1 MNHGRIRLLL
11 SLLLWPS
18 LVLAADRAARL
29 SADLTPLGAERAGNA
44 DGNIPPWS
52 GVAPAAPASW
62 APGAR
67 YADPFPDE
75 KPLLVITAE
84 NAEKQAKLL
93 TPGQR
98 ALLAAYPEYRLPVY
112 PSHRQAIAPEAWYAG
127 TAKNAVLAHIAT
139 DSGLPERVVAG
150 APFPIIRDEPEGGLE
165 AIWNHRLRW
174 RGEGRD
180 RSYLEASIAPT
191 GAVDL
196 VQVRERQRFLP
207 FDAPPLKN
215 SGQVLVASMFAV
227 LTPPRIA
234 GALKLVH
241 ETVSG
246 DGAAWQR
253 SPGPDLPMFRKTT
266 DAGKDI
272 PLIGTDGLMT
282 EDQREGFAGSPE
294 RYNWRLDGKREV
306 LVPYDAYRLH
316 AEGIP
321 APELLSTRQLNPALL
336 RYERHRVWV
345 VEAKLKPNAIGVW
358 QRRTFYLDEDSWQVL
373 IAELYGADDR
383 LQRVQEVHTLMAWD
397 QALLLPVLETVHDLA
412 GQRYLALGVDNERP
426 GEIGF
431 ATDDIAEF
439 ETSKARRW
447 AREIGAVPR
456 K

>member
-1 MNHGRIRLLL
+1 MNDGRIRLLL
-11 SLLLWPS
+11 SLLFWPT
-18 LVLAADRAARL
+18 LALAADRAARL

-44 DGNIPPWS
+44 DSSIPSWS
-52 GVAPAAPASW
+52 GTAPAAPEGW

-67 YADPFPDE
+67 YSDPFADE

-84 NAEKQAKLL
+84 NADKQAKLL
-93 TPGQR
+93 APGQR

-112 PSHRQAIAPEAWYAG
+112 PTHRQAIAPEAWYAG
-127 TAKNAVLAHIAT
+127 TAKNAALAHIAS

-150 APFPIIRDEPEGGLE
+150 IPFPIIKDEAEGGLE

-174 RGEGRD
+174 RGEGRN
-180 RSYLEASIAPT
+180 RSYLEASVAST

-196 VQVRERQRFLP
+196 VQVSERQRFLA
-207 FDAPPLKN
+207 FDAPPLED

-227 LTPPRIA
+227 LSPKRIV
-234 GALKLVH
+234 GALKLTH
-241 ETVSG
+241 ETVGG
-246 DGAAWQR
+246 DGPAWQR

-266 DAGKDI
+266 DAGKDV
-272 PLIGTDGLMT
+272 PMIGTDGLMT

-294 RYNWRLDGKREV
+294 RYEWRLAGKREL

-316 AEGIP
+316 ASGIP
-321 APELLSTRQLNPALL
+321 TPELLSTRQLNPELL

-345 VEAKLKPNAIGVW
+345 VEAKLKPNAIGLW

-373 IAELYGADDR
+373 MVELYGTDDR
-383 LQRVQEVHTLMAWD
+383 LRRVQEIHTLVAWD

-412 GQRYLALGVDNERP
+412 GKRYLALGVDNQQP

-431 ATDDIAEF
+431 EASDIAEF
-439 ETSKARRW
+439 ETGKARRW